1 MLLQIDNGVF
11 TTATSTGFPVTCSG
25 SRLILELA
33 EFCCLMMLAGSADNL
48 GDMVVALDFRECSV
62 RIMKFSEV
70 TVIFFEHTR

>member
-1 MLLQIDNGVF
+1 MLLQIDNRVF

-25 SRLILELA
+25 SRLSLVLA

-70 TVIFFEHTR
+70 TVSFFEHTR